1 MTLQL
6 DEAMAQLRCTPAVLR
21 AWLGDLPEPWLMADE
36 GPDTFSPRDI
46 LAHLIFGERSD
57 WLARVRIIL
66 EHGEARPFDPFDRHG
81 FLAEART
88 WVLDDLL
95 REFERL
101 RAANLTALVSLKL
114 GEADF
119 ARRGTHP
126 GLGVVTLQQLLS
138 TWVVHDLGHIAQIA
152 RVMAKRYKADVGPW
166 VDYLPVLTRV

>member
-21 AWLGDLPEPWLMADE
+21 AWLGDLPEAWLVADE
-36 GPDTFSPRDI
+36 GPDTFSPRKV
-46 LAHLIFGERSD
+46 LAHLISGERSD
-57 WLARVRIIL
+57 WLIRVRIIL

-81 FLAEART
+81 FLAEAET
-88 WVLDDLL
+88 WALNDLL
-95 REFERL
+95 QEFERL
-101 RAANLTALVSLKL
+101 RAANLAALAALKL
-114 GEADF
+114 GEVAF
-119 ARRGTHP
+119 TQRGTHP
-126 GLGVVTLQQLLS
+126 ALGVVTLEQLLS